1 MTTTSTVDESL
12 YSRQLY
18 VYGHDAQRK
27 LASSN
32 ILIIGLNGLGV
43 ETAKNIILAGVKSVT
58 LHDNNLISYNDLSSQ
73 FYLSENDIGQ
83 KRSIK
88 SGEKLKEL
96 NPYVDIITNT
106 DNVLTTDVISQHTLV
121 ILIDQSYDV
130 QVNISEFC
138 HLKNI
143 GCIIGDVKGVFG
155 SIFCD
160 FGSNFVVSDSTGEES
175 HTCVIGNITIS
186 TDPVDNG
193 NSGSMDVDKAGV
205 YYMITV
211 LEDNRHN
218 LEKGDMVH
226 LHGLHTADG
235 NLHVLNNIK
244 TSVITVKDSYSFVIY
259 YDSSS
264 SSNGGSGYS
273 SGGYVTLVKQPV
285 TLQFKPF
292 AESVTDPCAG
302 SGGMF
307 QGDVMKIDSLPILH
321 LAWRYEVFLYVYIY
335 EIYGLRTQLHQ

>member
-1 MTTTSTVDESL
+1 MSTTSTVDEGL

-58 LHDNNLISYNDLSSQ
+58 LYDNTLITYSDLSSQ

-96 NPYVDIITNT
+96 NPYVDIITNS

-130 QVNISEFC
+130 QINISEFC

-175 HTCVIGNITIS
+175 HTCVIGNVTVS

-193 NSGSMDVDKAGV
+193 NSMDVVGVGGKAGV

-211 LEDNRHN
+211 LEENRHN
-218 LEKGDMVH
+218 LEKGDMVL

-235 NLHVLNNIK
+235 HLHVLNNIK
-244 TSVITVKDSYSFVIY
+244 SSVITVKDSYSFVIY
-259 YDSSS
+259 YDASGSAVNS
-264 SSNGGSGYS
+264 QGSGYS

-285 TLQFKPF
+285 TLQFKSLV
-292 AESVTDPCAG
+292 ESITDP
-302 SGGMF
+302 GMF

-321 LAWRYEVFLYVYIY
+321 LAWRYV
-335 EIYGLRTQLHQ
+335 